1 MAKAAVCTGTLGIC
15 QKNHGKIDVNCRF
28 LYVNL
33 LQENTLVYIKQNVK
47 GKDDN
52 KIDITTIKLA
62 SKRNDGWMNI
72 HMYSIMEVNAFT
84 LLYSL
89 KFTGE

>member
-15 QKNHGKIDVNCRF
+15 QQNHGNIDVNCCF
-28 LYVNL
+28 LYVNI
-33 LQENTLVYIKQNVK
+33 LQENTLVYIEQNVK

-52 KIDITTIKLA
+52 KIDITKIKLA
-62 SKRNDGWMNI
+62 NKHNDGWMNI